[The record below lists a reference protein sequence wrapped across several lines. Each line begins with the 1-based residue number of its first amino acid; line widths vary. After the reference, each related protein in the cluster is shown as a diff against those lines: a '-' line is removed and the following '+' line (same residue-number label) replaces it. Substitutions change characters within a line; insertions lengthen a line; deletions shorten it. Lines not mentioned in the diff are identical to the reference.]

1 MIVSRLHSYSS
12 VNEKSFFILRL
23 LGQQLSSL
31 SRDNFTIFNNQEENW
46 CLFFGSIFLVIFTVD
61 QMDINPK
68 TSSKKVKTVGI
79 AGDGM
84 ILDIDANTKQPL
96 VEIHRHLAAHLKDHQ
111 RQGIEFMFKCV
122 IGSTKKVDQKGS
134 GCILAHCM
142 GLGKTFQVIA
152 LVHTLLTND
161 QLKQSMKKVLILAP
175 VNAIKHWLDEFNLWL
190 YKNDLLNFS
199 IYDFS
204 EKKSS
209 SGRDQ
214 MLKSWS
220 QNGGVLI
227 MGINLFSRLMPTSM
241 RTRRQ
246 SLEEK
251 SPCNFR
257 KIMTEPGPDLMVV
270 DEGHFLKNK
279 ETSFNRAVN
288 TIPTMRRIILTGTP
302 LQNNLSE
309 CHVMVSFVR
318 SNLLGEEDDFKRYF
332 RDPISRG
339 QYSDSTGEEVQFM
352 KRRAYVLHQL
362 LSSCVQRF
370 DYCVLRPYLPPK
382 TEFVLNIRL
391 SEIQT
396 TLYRYYLNHRVTHGL
411 HKVLLDFS
419 QLRLIWN
426 HPGLLHRVEEEMVK
440 ENPKKGSKKSTEEEG
455 VAQDDKENLFDGYIG
470 LPAVDEDD
478 QTRNKVPRMNV
489 DDCDMESLEAD
500 WFREIL
506 PYNDKDRIEY
516 STKMIVLFTILDK
529 CDEFNDKLIIFSQSL
544 GTLDYIESFLKLRAL
559 VSEDSTKRW
568 TTWTPNLDYLRIDGS
583 TSGKIRKS
591 LIDKF
596 NDPRNPRAR
605 LFLISTKA
613 GGVGVNLVGAS
624 RCIIFDAS
632 WNPMNDVQAICRTY
646 RFGQVKPVYVYRFV
660 AQGTMEQKIYERQ
673 IIKQSMAI
681 RVVDQLQA
689 NRHYRAQE
697 VAELYNF
704 DPDTVKDDGGEEESQ
719 PIKDLPDDKLLADV
733 LQIHGDI
740 IVRYHEHDSLLEN
753 QPHESLSDQE
763 KETAWK
769 EYETESGR
777 KIDFIKK
784 NLPKNSNKPPHLP
797 SAATGRMGKKSNP
810 GNMLNTQASGA
821 ELRRLILKQS

>member
-1 MIVSRLHSYSS
+1 
-12 VNEKSFFILRL
+12 
-23 LGQQLSSL
+23 
-31 SRDNFTIFNNQEENW
+31 
-46 CLFFGSIFLVIFTVD
+46 
-61 QMDINPK
+61 MDINLK
-68 TSSKKVKTVGI
+68 TSNKKARTVGV

-84 ILDIDANTKQPL
+84 ILDIDPNTKQPL

-122 IGSTKKVDQKGS
+122 IGSAKKVNQKGS

-161 QLKQSMKKVLILAP
+161 QLKESIKKILILAP
-175 VNAIKHWLDEFNLWL
+175 VNAIKHWLDEFHIWL
-190 YKNDLLNFS
+190 YKNDLLDFP

-220 QNGGVLI
+220 QSGGVLI

-246 SLEEK
+246 ILEEK

-309 CHVMVSFVR
+309 CHVMVSFVK

-362 LSSCVQRF
+362 LSTCVQRF
-370 DYCVLRPYLPPK
+370 DYFVLRPYLPSK

-396 TLYRYYLNHRVTHGL
+396 TLYSYYLDHRVTHGL
-411 HKVLLDFS
+411 HKVLQDFS

-426 HPGLLHRVEEEMVK
+426 HPGLLHRLEEEVK
-440 ENPKKGSKKSTEEEG
+440 KEIPKNKSKKSNKKNVIAEE
-455 VAQDDKENLFDGYIG
+455 DKENLFDGSI
-470 LPAVDEDD
+470 PTDIIEDD
-478 QTRNKVPRMNV
+478 QSQSDVPKMNA
-489 DDCDMESLEAD
+489 DDCDMEPLGAD
-500 WFREIL
+500 WFKEIL

-516 STKMIVLFTILDK
+516 STKMIVLFTMLDK
-529 CDEFNDKLIIFSQSL
+529 CDEYNEKLIIFSQSL

-719 PIKDLPDDKLLADV
+719 STMGLPDDKLLAEV
-733 LQIHGDI
+733 LKIHEDI

-753 QPHESLSDQE
+753 QPNESLSDQE

-784 NLPKNSNKPPHLP
+784 NSPKNSNESVHSLASPGK
-797 SAATGRMGKKSNP
+797 MGKKSNP
-810 GNMLNTQASGA
+810 GNMLNARASGA